1 MTMAMVVMM
10 MILQGDILRKACYQI
25 NLTPLALHYTSPSF
39 QPNLHLQTT
48 DLGIKTESNI
58 QMTGQTSIRNPTFV
72 QKRNVK
78 ACKYNSLYIQRAG
91 TKRQKDKNIQS
102 PKFSHLEFILHPL
115 VCAAESTIPV

>member
-48 DLGIKTESNI
+48 DLDIKTESNI
-58 QMTGQTSIRNPTFV
+58 QMTSQTSIRNPTFV

-91 TKRQKDKNIQS
+91 TKRQKHSKSQVQPFGIYTTS
-102 PKFSHLEFILHPL
+102 SCL
-115 VCAAESTIPV
+115 CR

>member
-58 QMTGQTSIRNPTFV
+58 QMTSETSIRKQKTQVFYLICISSRTF
-72 QKRNVK
+72 
-78 ACKYNSLYIQRAG
+78 I
-91 TKRQKDKNIQS
+91 
-102 PKFSHLEFILHPL
+102 FH
-115 VCAAESTIPV
+115 